1 MFRSIAELVTRRGWV
16 VVLGWLAFAAGLSL
30 IAPPW
35 SAVSRDDDVRFFP
48 PEYPSVVGRGLLERG
63 FPADIGG
70 ASVIVLAERADA
82 PLSEADLTFIVDR
95 LGGMLRALKA
105 EPVRQVGGES
115 LNLGIKQVV
124 GPDDRTIGSR
134 LRKRNPNGPGELALT
149 AVTLNGTFV
158 SKVARVATSE
168 ILDELDKLRPEAP
181 AGLTL
186 AITGSAAVG
195 RDSNTAANES
205 VEATTVATI
214 VLVVVILL
222 VVYRSPILAL
232 IPLATIALSAWT
244 ALMLIALMARPPF
257 HFQVINVTKVFVI
270 VVLFGAGTDYCLFL
284 IARYRE
290 ELARGLSRDDAIAES
305 IRQVGGALV
314 ASAGTVILGLGML
327 WFSTFAKIQYTGPAI
342 AVSLA
347 IALVAALTLAPVLL
361 KVLGNAVFWPF
372 QPPHHHAGADPEAEG
387 LEETPMF
394 GFWARVADVVVRH
407 PLPILV
413 ASLLVL
419 APFAWVGTQTKAS
432 YDMLSDLGPNQP
444 SVVGTR
450 LFQQY
455 YPEGETGPTTV
466 LIHHPR
472 IDFRTARGLDA
483 VRALSARLAA
493 LPDVAE
499 VRSLARP
506 LGQPLRMLPM
516 VESPDAA
523 APTAATEP
531 ARGGL
536 LGRVGQMG
544 QGLQAGIEKIQRDT
558 QARAFDRYVSLSPA
572 VAEADRNHITR
583 IDLVFQVSPFSEEGM
598 KALNRVEATLT
609 DALLPGASLEGA
621 GFGLAGTTVEID
633 DLKRVTTTD
642 ERRMYVLVT
651 LGVYG
656 ILVVLLR
663 RPGICL
669 YLIATV
675 LIGYLASLGAT
686 ELVFRALHTGPGPWI
701 GLDWKVG
708 FFLFVILVA
717 VGEDY
722 NIFLMSRVIE
732 EEEKYGPVEGTR
744 RAIAHTGGIISSC
757 GAIMAGTFLAMLF
770 GTLTTLKELG
780 FALGLGVLLDTFV
793 VRPILV
799 PAFVVLWHR
808 MRPSADLDVPT
819 RAHGDRP
826 NPAGRRPPR
835 RPAADDAP
843 APTPASESQA
853 AGLMASSPAPL
864 IFPGRQAE
872 P

>member
-1 MFRSIAELVTRRGWV
+1 MFGSIAELVTRRGWLMV
-16 VVLGWLAFAAGLSL
+16 IGWLAFAAGLYL
-30 IAPPW
+30 VAPPW

-63 FPADIGG
+63 FPADVGG
-70 ASVIVLAERADA
+70 STVILLAERPDG
-82 PLSEADLTFIVDR
+82 PLTEADLSFVVER
-95 LGGMLRALKA
+95 LGGMLRGMKA
-105 EPVRQVGGES
+105 EPVRRVEGES
-115 LNLGIKQVV
+115 IDLGIKQVV

-134 LRKRNPNGPGELALT
+134 LRKTRPGGGELALT

-158 SKVARVATSE
+158 SKVARVAVSE

-181 AGLTL
+181 AGLNL
-186 AITGSAAVG
+186 AVTGSAAVG

-214 VLVVVILL
+214 VLVVIILL

-232 IPLATIALSAWT
+232 IPLATIALSAWVS
-244 ALMLIALMARPPF
+244 LKLIALMARPPF

-290 ELARGLSRDDAIAES
+290 ELARGLSRSAAIAES

-342 AVSLA
+342 AVSLG
-347 IALVAALTLAPVLL
+347 IALIAALTLAPVLL
-361 KVLGNAVFWPF
+361 QLLGNAVFWPF
-372 QPPHHHAGADPEAEG
+372 QPPQHHAGADPEEER

-413 ASLLVL
+413 VSLLAL
-419 APFAWVGTQTKAS
+419 APFAWIGTQTHAS
-432 YDMLSDLGPNQP
+432 YDMLTDLGPTQP

-455 YPEGETGPTTV
+455 YAEGETGPSTV
-466 LIHHPR
+466 LIRHPR
-472 IDFRTARGLDA
+472 IDFRTERGLDA
-483 VRALSARLAA
+483 LRSLSTRLAA
-493 LPDVAE
+493 LPNVAE

-506 LGQPLRMLPM
+506 LGQPLKLLPM
-516 VESPDAA
+516 VDTPG
-523 APTAATEP
+523 ATEKP
-531 ARGGL
+531 ASGGL
-536 LGRVGQMG
+536 LSGLGQSLQ
-544 QGLQAGIEKIQRDT
+544 QGAEKLRREA
-558 QARAFDRYVSLSPA
+558 QARAFERYVSLSPS
-572 VAEADRNHITR
+572 VADADRNHITR
-583 IDLVFQVSPFSEEGM
+583 VDVVFTVSPFSEEGM
-598 KALNRVEATLT
+598 QTLNLVEQTVREAT
-609 DALLPGASLEGA
+609 LPGASLEGA
-621 GFGLAGTTVEID
+621 EFGLAGTTVEID
-633 DLKRVTTTD
+633 DLKKVTTTD

-651 LGVYG
+651 LGVYA

-675 LIGYLASLGAT
+675 LLGYLASLGAT

-732 EEEKYGPVEGTR
+732 EEEKYGPIEGTR

-808 MRPSADLDVPT
+808 LRPTADLDVPT
-819 RAHGDRP
+819 RPHDALAEARRARARLRAQEVGSG
-826 NPAGRRPPR
+826 AG
-835 RPAADDAP
+835 AEAK
-843 APTPASESQA
+843 A
-853 AGLMASSPAPL
+853 AGLIASAASPML
-864 IFPGRQAE
+864 FPPGQGDS
-872 P
+872 